1 MQPHR
6 VISSIAVAGIAAA
19 LLVGCGGSGTAKA
32 PTPDGTSS
40 SASSASATS
49 PSAVK
54 IDNFAFHPS
63 TLTVGGNARVNV
75 TNDDSTAHTF
85 TANDG
90 NSFDTGS
97 IDPGNSSRL
106 SVLKPGRY
114 PYHCS
119 IHSFMHGTLVVQ

>member
-6 VISSIAVAGIAAA
+6 VISSIAVAGITAA

-32 PTPDGTSS
+32 PTP
-40 SASSASATS
+40 SATS
-49 PSAVK
+49 SPASSPNAIK
-54 IDNFAFHPS
+54 IDNFAFHPA
-63 TLTVGGNARVNV
+63 TLTVSGDARVDV

-90 NSFDTGS
+90 KSFDTGS
-97 IDPGNSSRL
+97 IDPGSSSRV
-106 SVLKPGRY
+106 SSLKPGRY

-119 IHSFMHGTLVVQ
+119 IHSFMHGTLVVR

>member
-6 VISSIAVAGIAAA
+6 VISWIAVAGTAAA

-32 PTPDGTSS
+32 PTP
-40 SASSASATS
+40 SATASAA
-49 PSAVK
+49 SAANAIN
-54 IDNFAFHPS
+54 IDNFAFRPS
-63 TLTVGGNARVNV
+63 TLTVSGDARVDV

-90 NSFDTGS
+90 KSFDTGS
-97 IDPGNSSRL
+97 IDPGTSSRL
-106 SVLKPGRY
+106 STLKAGRY

-119 IHSFMHGTLVVQ
+119 IHPFMHGTLVVR